1 MADVYLLCGIP
12 NSGKSFWAAHHVKPG
27 AAYVSRDTIRFSL
40 LKEGEPYFS
49 HEDEVYNIL
58 WDQTNGALSDGRDVI
73 VDQTSLNKK
82 SRKFL
87 IDHLTGYNKINVIW
101 FDTPLEIA
109 LERNE
114 HRKSLTKVPRGQL
127 RRMYY
132 SFEEPTFE
140 EGFDKIFRYKDNKMT
155 MKKRGV

>member
-1 MADVYLLCGIP
+1 MTNVYILCGIP
-12 NSGKSFWAAHHVKPG
+12 GSGKSFWAQHHIKPG
-27 AAYVSRDTIRFSL
+27 AAYISRDTIRFSL

-49 HEDEVYNIL
+49 HENEVYDVL
-58 WDQTNGALSDGRDVI
+58 WDQINGALSDGRDVF

-101 FDTPLEIA
+101 FDTPLEVA

-114 HRKSLTKVPRGQL
+114 QRKGLAKVPRGQI

-140 EGFDKIFRYKDNKMT
+140 EGFDKIFKYKDNKMT
-155 MKKRGV
+155 MKKR